1 VRQRG
6 LIYDAARKGL
16 MMNTPGSFLMQE
28 ATLLHQRGELAE
40 AALRYE
46 RVLAAEKRN
55 LNALYF
61 LAAIR
66 CQQGRLD
73 DGIALALKALKIETP
88 SWGYGDS
95 GTRFKV
101 FKQVGVPRNPFEKL
115 DDAAQVYRF
124 TGLSSSV
131 ALHIPWDKVDDY
143 ARLQDHAA
151 SLGLTIGAINP
162 NLFQED
168 EYIFGS
174 VCNAQPAIRRKA
186 TEHILECVEIARILG
201 SSLISLWFA
210 DGTNYPGQA
219 SIRQRKHWL
228 LDSLSE
234 VYQALDPHMRMLIEY
249 KFFEPAFYHTDLG
262 DWGMA
267 YNMALKLGK
276 QAQVLVDTGH
286 HAQGT
291 NVEQI
296 VAYLLDEQKLGG
308 FHFNSRKYAD
318 DDLIV
323 GAINPYELFLIFYQI
338 LDAHADD
345 DPAVRHTAEN
355 IAYMIDQS
363 HCIEPKIPAMIRSVL
378 NVQTQYAKAL
388 LINLDA
394 VKKAQ
399 EEQDVLAAE
408 NAVREAFERDV
419 TPLLHVVREEVGV
432 AADPMQAYI
441 ASGYAESIRSR
452 GVGGASW

>member
-1 VRQRG
+1 MSDTAYTLFVKQQSDRG
-6 LIYDAARKGL
+6 INVEQVKARLK
-16 MMNTPGSFLMQE
+16 
-28 ATLLHQRGELAE
+28 TLK
-40 AALRYE
+40 
-46 RVLAAEKRN
+46 V
-55 LNALYF
+55 
-61 LAAIR
+61 
-66 CQQGRLD
+66 
-73 DGIALALKALKIETP
+73 ETP

-101 FKQVGVPRNPFEKL
+101 FKQTGVPRNAFEKL
-115 DDAAQVYRF
+115 EDAAQVHAA
-124 TGLSSSV
+124 TGICPSV
-131 ALHIPWDKVDDY
+131 ALHIPWDKVEDY
-143 ARLQDHAA
+143 AQLLRHAETLKL
-151 SLGLTIGAINP
+151 SIGAINP

-168 EYIFGS
+168 DYIFGS
-174 VCNAQPAIRRKA
+174 VCNSDPGIRRKA
-186 TEHILECVEIARILG
+186 VEHMLECVGIARTLG
-201 SSLISLWFA
+201 STILSLWFA

-219 SIRQRKHWL
+219 SIRKRKHWL
-228 LDSLSE
+228 LESLAE
-234 VYQALDPHMRMLIEY
+234 VYQALDPSMRMLIEY

-267 YNMALKLGK
+267 YNMALKLGD

-338 LDAHADD
+338 LDAHADSD
-345 DPAVRHTAEN
+345 AGVRGTAEN

-363 HCIEPKIPAMIRSVL
+363 HAIEPKIPAMIRSVV

-388 LINLDA
+388 LVNLDE
-394 VKKAQ
+394 VTNVQ
-399 EEQDVLAAE
+399 EAQDVLGAE
-408 NAVREAFERDV
+408 NAVREAFEFDV
-419 TPLLHVVREEVGV
+419 RPLLEVVREEMGV
-432 AADPMQAYI
+432 PVDPMGAYL
-441 ASGYAESIRSR
+441 ASGYGKKILAR
-452 GVGGASW
+452 GKGGASW

>member
-1 VRQRG
+1 MTDSAYTLFVQQQADRG
-6 LIYDAARKGL
+6 IDIEQVK
-16 MMNTPGSFLMQE
+16 
-28 ATLLHQRGELAE
+28 
-40 AALRYE
+40 LR
-46 RVLAAEKRN
+46 
-55 LNALYF
+55 
-61 LAAIR
+61 
-66 CQQGRLD
+66 
-73 DGIALALKALKIETP
+73 LKALKIETP

-101 FKQVGVPRNPFEKL
+101 FQQVGVPRNPFEKL
-115 DDAAQVYRF
+115 DDAAQVQRM
-124 TGLSSSV
+124 TGLCPSV

-143 ARLQDHAA
+143 GQLLHHAT
-151 SLGLTIGAINP
+151 SLGLSIGAINP
-162 NLFQED
+162 NLFQD
-168 EYIFGS
+168 DDYIFGS
-174 VCNAQPAIRRKA
+174 VCNSRPEVRKKAIA
-186 TEHILECVEIARILG
+186 HMLECVELAKTLG
-201 SSLISLWFA
+201 SSLLSLWLA

-228 LDSLSE
+228 LESFAE
-234 VYQALDPHMRMLIEY
+234 VYQALTPDMRMLIEY

-267 YNMALKLGK
+267 YTMAQKLGE

-338 LDAHADD
+338 LDAQSDAEAGVRKTADD
-345 DPAVRHTAEN
+345 

-388 LINLDA
+388 LINLHE

-399 EEQDVLAAE
+399 EAQDVLASE
-408 NAVREAFERDV
+408 NAVREAFECDV
-419 TPLLHVVREEVGV
+419 TPLLHVVREEMSVPI
-432 AADPMQAYI
+432 DPMRAYLN
-441 ASGYAESIRSR
+441 SGYAEKIRPR
-452 GVGGASW
+452 GKGGASW

>member
-1 VRQRG
+1 MNDKAYTIFEQQQTERG
-6 LIYDAARKGL
+6 IDLEQVKTRLK
-16 MMNTPGSFLMQE
+16 
-28 ATLLHQRGELAE
+28 TL
-40 AALRYE
+40 
-46 RVLAAEKRN
+46 N
-55 LNALYF
+55 
-61 LAAIR
+61 
-66 CQQGRLD
+66 
-73 DGIALALKALKIETP
+73 IETP

-115 DDAAQVYRF
+115 EDAAQVACF
-124 TGLSSSV
+124 TGISSSV

-143 ARLQDHAA
+143 TKLQEHAA
-151 SLGLTIGAINP
+151 SLGLMIGAINP
-162 NLFQED
+162 NLFQD
-168 EYIFGS
+168 DDYIFGS
-174 VCNAQPAIRRKA
+174 SCNTNPAIRRKA
-186 TEHILECVEIARILG
+186 TEHMLECVEIARTLG
-201 SSLISLWFA
+201 SSLLSLWFA

-228 LDSLSE
+228 FESLQE
-234 VYQALDPHMRMLIEY
+234 VYHALDPNMRMLIEY

-267 YNMALKLGK
+267 FNMAQKLGP

-296 VAYLLDEQKLGG
+296 VAYLLDEEKLGG

-338 LDAHADD
+338 LDAHADRNVK
-345 DPAVRHTAEN
+345 VRHTAEH

-363 HCIEPKIPAMIRSVL
+363 HAIEPKIPAMIRSVL

-388 LINLDA
+388 LINLDE
-394 VKKAQ
+394 VNKAQ
-399 EEQDVLAAE
+399 EQQDVLGAE
-408 NAVREAFERDV
+408 NAVREAFEFDV
-419 TPLLHVVREEVGV
+419 TPLLHVVREEMGV
-432 AADPMQAYI
+432 PVDPMRAYL
-441 ASGYAESIRSR
+441 ASGYAESIQHR
-452 GVGGASW
+452 GKGGASW